1 MKKEDPPENAVSRLD
16 FSEDFSSDPSASVPE
31 DRGDTGMAAI
41 SHAFMAGCKSP
52 QAEKGIFSDE
62 LN

>member
-1 MKKEDPPENAVSRLD
+1 VKNMKKEDPPENAVSRLD

-41 SHAFMAGCKSP
+41 SFAFARHGRRKKCS
-52 QAEKGIFSDE
+52 
-62 LN
+62 